1 MRRNDVSPPPPG
13 DKSVAGGHP
22 PLKGEGG
29 TAEGSPGW
37 GGGGAVNDSGAVYAE
52 TPSPPPGPLTRADL
66 PPADT
71 PTLPSPAG
79 GGGKGGG
86 GSATQQSDRSRQQP
100 ASVGGGEERLRQ
112 ALFSPRSVAVVGQS
126 NDPGKTAGRPLKFL
140 RQAGFAGRIY
150 PVNARRREVLGERAW
165 PSIDAL
171 PEVPEHA
178 YVVTPPEGVM
188 EAIEACGRAGVAV
201 ATVLT
206 DGFAEVGAA
215 GRAREARLREIV
227 ATTGMRIVGPSSL
240 GIVNL
245 RNGMLLT
252 ANATFDEPDLPTG
265 RIFAASHSGGMIGTL
280 LSRGKACGIGFA
292 GLVSVGN
299 EVDLSLGEI
308 CDAVH
313 GDPDIDGYL
322 LFLETLRHADKLRA
336 FAQRAAALGKP
347 ILAYKLGRSEQGR
360 ELAVTHTGALAG
372 EDDVADAFFRDC
384 GIARVETL
392 SALIE
397 GLPLLARVPARR
409 ETRKPRAAVV
419 TTTAGGA
426 AMVIDPLASREV
438 DVTAPSEATC
448 ARFGAAGIKVSRSRL
463 IDLTLAGARYEVMKA
478 ALDILTMA
486 PEFDVV
492 VVVVGSSARFY
503 PELAVQPIIDSAGS
517 DKPMAVFLVPEAPQ
531 ARAAL
536 GKAGVAN
543 FYTPEACADAV
554 AAVLARREP
563 RLTPPPTEVG
573 PARLRS
579 LNIVAEPPPPFPPPL
594 AREGGSAGGRSAAE
608 RPGGGDSASAFSATP
623 PHPTPG
629 RLRRQESALCP
640 PPPGEGGST
649 LDELE
654 AYALLDWLGIPRA
667 PSVALDVNITH
678 APALPFGYPVA
689 LKALSSAITH
699 KSDVGGVTL
708 GIANATALAAAIA
721 AMRARLPQVRHV
733 LVQPMIAGIGEAL
746 IGYRV
751 DPDVGPLVLVAVGG
765 IYTEIY
771 RDRSLRLAP
780 VDADTAFEMIAEV
793 RGLKVLTGYR
803 GKPAG
808 DIAALAQAI
817 AALSRLAADS
827 AVAEAEI
834 NPLIVSPHGVVAVD
848 AVVRMREIAGGASA

>member
-1 MRRNDVSPPPPG
+1 VI
-13 DKSVAGGHP
+13 
-22 PLKGEGG
+22 
-29 TAEGSPGW
+29 
-37 GGGGAVNDSGAVYAE
+37 
-52 TPSPPPGPLTRADL
+52 
-66 PPADT
+66 
-71 PTLPSPAG
+71 
-79 GGGKGGG
+79 
-86 GSATQQSDRSRQQP
+86 
-100 ASVGGGEERLRQ
+100 
-112 ALFSPRSVAVVGQS
+112 GQS

-140 RQAGFAGRIY
+140 RQAGYAGRIY
-150 PVNARRREVLGERAW
+150 PVNARRAEVLGERAW
-165 PSIDAL
+165 PSVEAL

-178 YVVTPPEGVM
+178 YVVAPIDAAM

-206 DGFAEVGAA
+206 DGFAEVGEA
-215 GRAREARLREIV
+215 GRARETRLREVV

-245 RNGMLLT
+245 RNGTLVT
-252 ANATFDEPDLPTG
+252 ANAAFDEPDLPAG

-308 CDAVH
+308 CDAVL
-313 GDPDIDGYL
+313 GDPEIAGFL
-322 LFLETLRHADKLRA
+322 LFLETLRHADALRA
-336 FAQRAAALGKP
+336 FAQRAAAAGKP
-347 ILAYKLGRSEQGR
+347 ILAYKLGRSAQAR

-409 ETRKPRAAVV
+409 ERRNPCAAVV

-426 AMVIDPLASREV
+426 AMVVDPLASRGV
-438 DVTAPSEATC
+438 DVDAPSEATS
-448 ARFGAAGIKVSRSRL
+448 ARFEAAGIKVSRSRL

-478 ALDILTMA
+478 ALDILTTA
-486 PEFDVV
+486 PEFDLVV
-492 VVVVGSSARFY
+492 IVVGSSARFY
-503 PELAVQPIIDSAGS
+503 PELAVQPIIDSASS
-517 DKPMAVFLVPEAPQ
+517 DKPIAVFLVPEAPQ

-554 AAVLARREP
+554 AAVLARRPP
-563 RLTPPPTEVG
+563 RLPSPSP
-573 PARLRS
+573 RLPS
-579 LNIVAEPPPPFPPPL
+579 
-594 AREGGSAGGRSAAE
+594 
-608 RPGGGDSASAFSATP
+608 
-623 PHPTPG
+623 G
-629 RLRRQESALCP
+629 RLRPSSTGY
-640 PPPGEGGST
+640 GEGRGEGALPQAQTRGNAPSPAVLMSSPTSGGGHEYADLSPQAGRGEGRGRT

-654 AYALLDWLGIPRA
+654 GYALLDRLGIPRA
-667 PSVALDVNITH
+667 PSVALDVDTVH
-678 APALPFGYPVA
+678 APTLPFGYPVV

-708 GIANATALAAAIA
+708 GIADARALFAAIA
-721 AMRARLPQVRHV
+721 TMRTRLPELRRL

-751 DPDVGPLVLVAVGG
+751 DPDVGPLVLVAAGG

-780 VDADTAFEMIAEV
+780 VDADTALEMIGEV
-793 RGLKVLTGYR
+793 RGLKLLTGYR

-817 AALSRLAADS
+817 AALSRLAADP
-827 AVAEAEI
+827 AVTEAEV
-834 NPLIVSPHGVVAVD
+834 NPLIVRREGEGVVAVD
-848 AVVRMREIAGGASA
+848 AVVRMR